1 MCPAGYVL
9 RSHVTQTG
17 LSVCT
22 CNEQIADLIL
32 CGDDQETLV
41 IKVSSGEGEGEGEV
55 KIVKPVLGDFQNF

>member
-17 LSVCT
+17 LGVCT

-32 CGDDQETLV
+32 CGDDQETLM
-41 IKVSSGEGEGEGEV
+41 IKVSSGEGEGGGEV
-55 KIVKPVLGDFQNF
+55 KIVEPVRGDFQNF